1 MVLLIRKKHLL
12 AAVTG
17 AALLL
22 GAAAVSPRPSA
33 ATVSAT
39 ASAGQVVIL
48 DAGHGGA
55 DGGAVSDSGVPE
67 SGINLAITQRL
78 GDVLSFCGHTVAL
91 TREGEDALCDGTG
104 TLRQQKV
111 SDTKKRVELVN
122 GFPHGFLISI
132 HQNSLP
138 GHPTVRGAQSFH
150 NGKGTAETAALSIQ
164 QALND
169 AVNEREKDARR
180 MDDSIYL
187 MKHADCAAVLV
198 ECGFLSNPEETV
210 LLQQPDYQL
219 HIAAAIAAGFCQ
231 YCTNEG

>member
-1 MVLLIRKKHLL
+1 M
-12 AAVTG
+12 
-17 AALLL
+17 
-22 GAAAVSPRPSA
+22 
-33 ATVSAT
+33 
-39 ASAGQVVIL
+39 
-48 DAGHGGA
+48 
-55 DGGAVSDSGVPE
+55 
-67 SGINLAITQRL
+67 
-78 GDVLSFCGHTVAL
+78 
-91 TREGEDALCDGTG
+91 
-104 TLRQQKV
+104 
-111 SDTKKRVELVN
+111 ELVN
-122 GFPHGFLISI
+122 SFPHGFLISI

-150 NGKGTAETAALSIQ
+150 NGKGTAGTAALSIQ
-164 QALND
+164 QALNS

>member
-39 ASAGQVVIL
+39 ASTGQVVIL

-55 DGGAVSDSGVPE
+55 DGGAVSDSGVAE

-78 GDVLSFCGHTVAL
+78 GDVLSFCGHTVAR

-122 GFPHGFLISI
+122 GFPHAFLISI

-164 QALND
+164 Q
-169 AVNEREKDARR
+169 
-180 MDDSIYL
+180 
-187 MKHADCAAVLV
+187 
-198 ECGFLSNPEETV
+198 LSLIHT
-210 LLQQPDYQL
+210 
-219 HIAAAIAAGFCQ
+219 
-231 YCTNEG
+231 

>member
-39 ASAGQVVIL
+39 ASTGQVVIL

-111 SDTKKRVELVN
+111 SDTKKRVDLVN
-122 GFPHGFLISI
+122 SFPRGFLISI

-138 GHPTVRGAQSFH
+138 SSKQTHGAQVFY
-150 NGKGTAETAALSIQ
+150 GKKEGSAEVANAVQL
-164 QALND
+164 ALNQTVNAGNEKTEKAID
-169 AVNEREKDARR
+169 A
-180 MDDSIYL
+180 SIFL
-187 MKHADCAAVLV
+187 MKNVTAPAILI
-198 ECGFLSNPEETV
+198 ECGFLSNENETALLKSGEYQQRLAV
-210 LLQQPDYQL
+210 VIASGLLQQ
-219 HIAAAIAAGFCQ
+219 
-231 YCTNEG
+231 